1 MGILEKIKNLFK
13 SNQQE
18 NIIENL
24 EDILLESDIN
34 NEIVIDII
42 NKLTKEKNKNEKTI
56 IEKLKELLSNYINI
70 KKFTLENNKLNI
82 LLIVGINGIGKTSS
96 IAKLAN
102 KLKNEGKNILISAA
116 DTFRAAAIEQMKVY
130 GEQIGIR
137 IISQNQGSDP
147 SAVIFD
153 SISSAKIKNYD
164 ALIIDTAGRLQNKE
178 NLIKELQ
185 KINNVILK
193 QIKNTN
199 INYQKIL
206 VIDSTIGKNTN
217 SQAEIFNKAI
227 GIDGIIITKLD
238 SSSRAGAI
246 INISKILEKPIYFTT
261 FGEKLED
268 IKEFDINEY
277 LNKLLWKKNN

>member
-13 SNQQE
+13 SKQQA

-34 NEIVIDII
+34 NEIVIEII

-137 IISQNQGSDP
+137 IISQSQGSDP

-206 VIDSTIGKNTN
+206 VVDSTIGKNTN

-227 GIDGIIITKLD
+227 EIDGIIITKLD

-261 FGEKLED
+261 FGETLED
-268 IKEFDINEY
+268 IKEFDIKEY
-277 LNKLLWKKNN
+277 LNKLL

>member
-1 MGILEKIKNLFK
+1 MGIFKKIKNLFK
-13 SNQQE
+13 SKKQE

-24 EDILLESDIN
+24 EDILLEADIN
-34 NEIVIDII
+34 NEIVIEII
-42 NKLTKEKNKNEKTI
+42 NKLTKEKNKNEETM
-56 IEKLKELLSNYINI
+56 IEKLKELLSDYINT
-70 KKFTLENNKLNI
+70 KKFTLENNTLNI

-116 DTFRAAAIEQMKVY
+116 DTFRAAAIEQMKIY
-130 GEQIGIR
+130 GKQIGIK
-137 IISQNQGSDP
+137 IISQKQGSDP

-153 SISSAKIKNYD
+153 SISSAKLKNYD
-164 ALIIDTAGRLQNKE
+164 TLIIDTAGRLQNKE

-227 GIDGIIITKLD
+227 EIDGIIITKLD

-246 INISKILEKPIYFTT
+246 INISKILKKPIYFTT
-261 FGEKLED
+261 FGEKLEN

-277 LNKLLWKKNN
+277 LNKLL

>member
-13 SNQQE
+13 SKKQE

-24 EDILLESDIN
+24 EDILLEADIN
-34 NEIVIDII
+34 NEIVIEII
-42 NKLTKEKNKNEKTI
+42 NKLTKEKNKNEETM
-56 IEKLKELLSNYINI
+56 IEKLKELLSDYINT
-70 KKFTLENNKLNI
+70 KKFTLENNTLNI

-116 DTFRAAAIEQMKVY
+116 DTFRAAAIEQMKIY
-130 GEQIGIR
+130 GKQIGIK
-137 IISQNQGSDP
+137 IISQKQGSDP

-153 SISSAKIKNYD
+153 SISSAKLKNYD
-164 ALIIDTAGRLQNKE
+164 TLIIDTAGRLQNKE

-227 GIDGIIITKLD
+227 EIDGIIITKLD

-246 INISKILEKPIYFTT
+246 INISKILKKPIYFTT
-261 FGEKLED
+261 FGEKLEN

-277 LNKLLWKKNN
+277 LNKLL

>member
-13 SNQQE
+13 NKQQE

-34 NEIVIDII
+34 NEIVIEII
-42 NKLTKEKNKNEKTI
+42 NKLTKEKNKTEKTI
-56 IEKLKELLSNYINI
+56 IEKLKELLSNYINT

-116 DTFRAAAIEQMKVY
+116 DTFRAAAIEQMKIY
-130 GEQIGIR
+130 GKQIGIKV
-137 IISQNQGSDP
+137 ISQNQGSDP

-153 SISSAKIKNYD
+153 SISSAKLKNYD

-206 VIDSTIGKNTN
+206 VIDSTIGKNAN

-227 GIDGIIITKLD
+227 EIDGIIITKLD
-238 SSSRAGAI
+238 SSSRAGTI
-246 INISKILEKPIYFTT
+246 INISKIIEKPIYFTT
-261 FGEKLED
+261 FGEKLKD

-277 LNKLLWKKNN
+277 LNKLLWKNNN

>member
-13 SNQQE
+13 SKQQE

-34 NEIVIDII
+34 NEIVIEII

-56 IEKLKELLSNYINI
+56 IEKLKELLSDYINI

-137 IISQNQGSDP
+137 IISQSQGSHP

-206 VIDSTIGKNTN
+206 VVDSTIGKNTN

-227 GIDGIIITKLD
+227 EIDGIIITKLD
-238 SSSRAGAI
+238 SSSKAGAI

-261 FGEKLED
+261 FGETLED

-277 LNKLLWKKNN
+277 LNKLL

>member
-13 SNQQE
+13 GKQQE

-34 NEIVIDII
+34 NEIVIKII

-56 IEKLKELLSNYINI
+56 IEKLKELLSDYINI

-137 IISQNQGSDP
+137 IISQSQGSDP

-206 VIDSTIGKNTN
+206 VVDSTIGKNTN

-227 GIDGIIITKLD
+227 EIDGIIITKLD
-238 SSSRAGAI
+238 SSSKAGAI

-261 FGEKLED
+261 FGETLED

-277 LNKLLWKKNN
+277 LNKLL

>member
-13 SNQQE
+13 SKQQE

-34 NEIVIDII
+34 NEIVIEII

-227 GIDGIIITKLD
+227 EIDGIIITKLD
-238 SSSRAGAI
+238 SSSRAGVI

-261 FGEKLED
+261 FGETLED

>member
-13 SNQQE
+13 NKQQE
-18 NIIENL
+18 NVIENL
-24 EDILLESDIN
+24 KDILLESDIN
-34 NEIVIDII
+34 NEIVIEII
-42 NKLTKEKNKNEKTI
+42 NKLTQEKNKNEKTI
-56 IEKLKELLSNYINI
+56 IEKLKELLSNYVNT
-70 KKFTLENNKLNI
+70 KPFALENNKLNI

-116 DTFRAAAIEQMKVY
+116 DTFRAAAIEQMKIY

-137 IISQNQGSDP
+137 VISQNQGSDP

-153 SISSAKIKNYD
+153 SISSAKLKNYD

-185 KINNVILK
+185 KINNVILR

-227 GIDGIIITKLD
+227 EIDGIIITKFD

-246 INISKILEKPIYFTT
+246 INISKTLKKPIYFTT
-261 FGEKLED
+261 FGEKLKD

-277 LNKLLWKKNN
+277 LNKLL

>member
-13 SNQQE
+13 SKQQE
-18 NIIENL
+18 NVIENL

-34 NEIVIDII
+34 NEIVIEII
-42 NKLTKEKNKNEKTI
+42 NKLTKEKNENEKTI
-56 IEKLKELLSNYINI
+56 IGKLKELLSSYINT

-116 DTFRAAAIEQMKVY
+116 DTFRAAAIEQMKIY
-130 GEQIGIR
+130 GEQIGVR

-153 SISSAKIKNYD
+153 SISSAKLKKHD

-206 VIDSTIGKNTN
+206 VIDSTIGKNAN

-227 GIDGIIITKLD
+227 EIDGIIITKLD
-238 SSSRAGAI
+238 SSSKAGTI

-277 LNKLLWKKNN
+277 FNKLL

>member
-13 SNQQE
+13 SKQQE
-18 NIIENL
+18 NVIENL

-34 NEIVIDII
+34 NEIVIEII
-42 NKLTKEKNKNEKTI
+42 NKLTKEKNENEKTI
-56 IEKLKELLSNYINI
+56 IGKLKELLSSYINT

-116 DTFRAAAIEQMKVY
+116 DTFRAAAIEQMKIY
-130 GEQIGIR
+130 GEQIGVR

-153 SISSAKIKNYD
+153 SISSAKLKNYD

-193 QIKNTN
+193 QIKNTD

-206 VIDSTIGKNTN
+206 VIDSTIGKNAN

-227 GIDGIIITKLD
+227 EIDGIIITKLD
-238 SSSRAGAI
+238 SSSKAGTI

-261 FGEKLED
+261 FGEKIED

-277 LNKLLWKKNN
+277 FNKLL

>member
-13 SNQQE
+13 SKQQE
-18 NIIENL
+18 NVIENL

-34 NEIVIDII
+34 NEIVIEII
-42 NKLTKEKNKNEKTI
+42 NKLTKEKNKNEKNI
-56 IEKLKELLSNYINI
+56 IEKLKELLSNYINT

-96 IAKLAN
+96 IAKLGN

-116 DTFRAAAIEQMKVY
+116 DTFRAAAIEQMKIY
-130 GEQIGIR
+130 GEQIGIK

-153 SISSAKIKNYD
+153 SISSAKLKNYD

-193 QIKNTN
+193 QIKNTD

-206 VIDSTIGKNTN
+206 VIDSTIGKNAN

-227 GIDGIIITKLD
+227 EIDGMIITKLD
-238 SSSRAGAI
+238 SSSRAGII
-246 INISKILEKPIYFTT
+246 INISKIIEKPIYFTT

-277 LNKLLWKKNN
+277 LNKLL

>member
-13 SNQQE
+13 SKQQE

-34 NEIVIDII
+34 NEIVIEII

-227 GIDGIIITKLD
+227 EIDGIIITKLD
-238 SSSRAGAI
+238 SSSRAGVI

-261 FGEKLED
+261 FGETLED

-277 LNKLLWKKNN
+277 LNKLL

>member
-13 SNQQE
+13 SKQQE

-34 NEIVIDII
+34 NEIVIEII

-56 IEKLKELLSNYINI
+56 IEKLKELLSDYINI

-137 IISQNQGSDP
+137 IISQSQGSDP

-206 VIDSTIGKNTN
+206 VVDSTIGKNTN

-227 GIDGIIITKLD
+227 EIDGIIITKLD
-238 SSSRAGAI
+238 SSSKAGAI

-261 FGEKLED
+261 FGETLED

>member
-13 SNQQE
+13 NKQQE

-34 NEIVIDII
+34 NEIVIEII
-42 NKLTKEKNKNEKTI
+42 NKLTKEKNKTEKTI
-56 IEKLKELLSNYINI
+56 IEKLKELLSNYINT

-116 DTFRAAAIEQMKVY
+116 DTFRAAAIEQMKIY
-130 GEQIGIR
+130 GKQIGIKV
-137 IISQNQGSDP
+137 ISQNQGSDP

-153 SISSAKIKNYD
+153 SISSAKLKNYD

-206 VIDSTIGKNTN
+206 VIDSTIGKNAN

-227 GIDGIIITKLD
+227 EIDGIIITKLD
-238 SSSRAGAI
+238 SSSRAGTI
-246 INISKILEKPIYFTT
+246 INISKIIEKPIYFTT
-261 FGEKLED
+261 FGEKLKD

-277 LNKLLWKKNN
+277 LNKLL

>member
-13 SNQQE
+13 NKQQE
-18 NIIENL
+18 NVIENL
-24 EDILLESDIN
+24 KDILLESDIN
-34 NEIVIDII
+34 NEIVIEII
-42 NKLTKEKNKNEKTI
+42 NKLRQEKNKNEKTI
-56 IEKLKELLSNYINI
+56 IEELKELLSNYVNT
-70 KKFTLENNKLNI
+70 KTFALENNKLNI

-116 DTFRAAAIEQMKVY
+116 DTFRAAAIEQMKIY

-137 IISQNQGSDP
+137 VISQNQGSDP

-153 SISSAKIKNYD
+153 SISSAKLKNYD

-227 GIDGIIITKLD
+227 EIDGIIITKLD

-246 INISKILEKPIYFTT
+246 INISKTLKKPIYFTT
-261 FGEKLED
+261 FGEKLKD

-277 LNKLLWKKNN
+277 LNKLL

>member
-13 SNQQE
+13 SKKQE

-34 NEIVIDII
+34 NEIVIEIL
-42 NKLTKEKNKNEKTI
+42 NKLTKEKNKNEETI
-56 IEKLKELLSNYINI
+56 IEKLKELLSDYINT
-70 KKFTLENNKLNI
+70 KKFTLENNTLNI

-116 DTFRAAAIEQMKVY
+116 DTFRAAAIEQMKIY
-130 GEQIGIR
+130 GKQIGIK

-153 SISSAKIKNYD
+153 SISSAKLKNYD
-164 ALIIDTAGRLQNKE
+164 TLIIDTAGRLQNKE

-199 INYQKIL
+199 INYKKIL

-227 GIDGIIITKLD
+227 EIDGIIITKLD

-246 INISKILEKPIYFTT
+246 INISKILKKPIYFTT
-261 FGEKLED
+261 FGEKLEN

-277 LNKLLWKKNN
+277 LNKLLWKKTN

>member
-1 MGILEKIKNLFK
+1 MGIFEKIKNLFK

-116 DTFRAAAIEQMKVY
+116 DTFRVAAIEQMKVY

-277 LNKLLWKKNN
+277 LNKLL

>member
-1 MGILEKIKNLFK
+1 MEILEKIKNLFK
-13 SNQQE
+13 NKQQE
-18 NIIENL
+18 NVIENL

-34 NEIVIDII
+34 NEIVIEII
-42 NKLTKEKNKNEKTI
+42 NKLTKEKNKTEKNI
-56 IEKLKELLSNYINI
+56 IEKLKGLLSNYINT

-116 DTFRAAAIEQMKVY
+116 DTFRAAAIEQMKIY
-130 GEQIGIR
+130 GDKIGIR

-153 SISSAKIKNYD
+153 SISSAKPKNYD

-193 QIKNTN
+193 QIKNTD

-206 VIDSTIGKNTN
+206 VIDATIGKNAN

-238 SSSRAGAI
+238 SSSRAGTI

-268 IKEFDINEY
+268 IKELDINEY
-277 LNKLLWKKNN
+277 LNKLL

>member
-13 SNQQE
+13 NKQQE
-18 NIIENL
+18 NAIENL

-34 NEIVIDII
+34 NEIVIEII
-42 NKLTKEKNKNEKTI
+42 NKLTKEKNKTEKNI
-56 IEKLKELLSNYINI
+56 IEKLKELLSNYINT

-116 DTFRAAAIEQMKVY
+116 DTFRAAAIEQMKIY
-130 GEQIGIR
+130 GKKIGIR

-153 SISSAKIKNYD
+153 SISSAKPKNYD

-193 QIKNTN
+193 QIKNTD

-206 VIDSTIGKNTN
+206 VIDATIGKNAN

-238 SSSRAGAI
+238 SSSRAGTI
-246 INISKILEKPIYFTT
+246 INISKILETPIYFTT

-277 LNKLLWKKNN
+277 LNKLL

>member
-13 SNQQE
+13 SKQQE

-34 NEIVIDII
+34 NEIVIEII

-56 IEKLKELLSNYINI
+56 IEKLKELLSDYINI

-137 IISQNQGSDP
+137 IISQSQGSDP

-206 VIDSTIGKNTN
+206 VVDSTIGKNTN

-227 GIDGIIITKLD
+227 EIDGIIITKLD
-238 SSSRAGAI
+238 SSSKAGAI

-261 FGEKLED
+261 FGETLED

-277 LNKLLWKKNN
+277 LNKLL

>member
-13 SNQQE
+13 NKQQE
-18 NIIENL
+18 NVIENL

-34 NEIVIDII
+34 NEIVIEII
-42 NKLTKEKNKNEKTI
+42 NKLTKEKNKTEKNI
-56 IEKLKELLSNYINI
+56 IEKLKGLLSNYINT

-116 DTFRAAAIEQMKVY
+116 DTFRAAAIEQMKIY
-130 GEQIGIR
+130 GDKIGIR

-153 SISSAKIKNYD
+153 SISSAKPKNYD

-193 QIKNTN
+193 QIKNTD

-206 VIDSTIGKNTN
+206 VIDATIGKNAN

-238 SSSRAGAI
+238 SSSRAGTI

-268 IKEFDINEY
+268 IKEFNINEY
-277 LNKLLWKKNN
+277 LNKLLWKKTN

>member
-13 SNQQE
+13 SKQQE

-34 NEIVIDII
+34 NEIVIEII

-56 IEKLKELLSNYINI
+56 FEKLKELLSDYINI

-137 IISQNQGSDP
+137 IISQSQGSDP

-178 NLIKELQ
+178 NLIKEIQ

-206 VIDSTIGKNTN
+206 VVDSTIGKNTN

-227 GIDGIIITKLD
+227 EIDGIIITKLD

-246 INISKILEKPIYFTT
+246 INISKILKKPIYFTT
-261 FGEKLED
+261 FGETLED

-277 LNKLLWKKNN
+277 LNKLL

>member
-13 SNQQE
+13 SKKQE

-24 EDILLESDIN
+24 EDILLEADIN
-34 NEIVIDII
+34 NEIVIEII
-42 NKLTKEKNKNEKTI
+42 NKLTKEKNKNEETM
-56 IEKLKELLSNYINI
+56 IEKLKELLSDYINT
-70 KKFTLENNKLNI
+70 KKFTLENNTLNI

-116 DTFRAAAIEQMKVY
+116 DTFRAAAIEQMKIY
-130 GEQIGIR
+130 GKQIGIK
-137 IISQNQGSDP
+137 IISQKQGSDP

-153 SISSAKIKNYD
+153 SISSAKLKNYD
-164 ALIIDTAGRLQNKE
+164 TLIIDTAGRLQNKE

-227 GIDGIIITKLD
+227 EIDGIIITKLD

-246 INISKILEKPIYFTT
+246 INISKILKKPIYFTT
-261 FGEKLED
+261 FGEKLEN

-277 LNKLLWKKNN
+277 LNKLLWKKTN

>member
-13 SNQQE
+13 SKQQE

-34 NEIVIDII
+34 NEIVIEII

-56 IEKLKELLSNYINI
+56 IEKLKELLSDYINI
-70 KKFTLENNKLNI
+70 KKFTLGNNKLNI

-137 IISQNQGSDP
+137 IISQSQGSDP

-185 KINNVILK
+185 KINNVILR

-206 VIDSTIGKNTN
+206 VVDSTIGKNTN

-227 GIDGIIITKLD
+227 EIDGIIITKLD

-246 INISKILEKPIYFTT
+246 INISKILKKPIYFTT
-261 FGEKLED
+261 FGETLED

-277 LNKLLWKKNN
+277 LNKLL

>member
-13 SNQQE
+13 SKQQK

-34 NEIVIDII
+34 NEIVIEII

-227 GIDGIIITKLD
+227 EIDGIIITKLD
-238 SSSRAGAI
+238 SSSRAGVI

-261 FGEKLED
+261 FGETLED

-277 LNKLLWKKNN
+277 LNKLL